1 MIKKDRLSAGDAAE
15 DGHPCEVALAFRSAV
30 IRSDIADEIPADVLD
45 LAIQFAWI
53 GKAVSRTVG
62 LNEWCLSGIDPN
74 TREMVAAMAMDSSTR
89 QTAIHHAVKAAAAP
103 GLEQSL
109 RSIRSS
115 QAFAQ
120 ALRTLQSVSGRSP
133 SAYDVERLA
142 ILCDLSS
149 KLSDTKRLAQ
159 TKAADSVVSLDAFRK
174 RRKIAG

>member
-1 MIKKDRLSAGDAAE
+1 MNNKTRISAGDAAE

-62 LNEWCLSGIDPN
+62 LDEWCLSGIDPN
-74 TREMVAAMAMDSSTR
+74 TREMVAAMAMDSTAR
-89 QTAIHHAVKAAAAP
+89 QAALDHAVKAKASP
-103 GLEQSL
+103 GLETSL
-109 RSIRSS
+109 RSIRSG
-115 QAFAQ
+115 QAFSH
-120 ALRTLQSVSGRSP
+120 ALRTVQSVCGRNP
-133 SAYDVERLA
+133 SISDVERLA

-149 KLSDTKRLAQ
+149 RLSDTKRLARAR
-159 TKAADSVVSLDAFRK
+159 KAEGVVSLDAFRK